1 MGGVKTYVKWENHL
15 PNHHLFVVDPT
26 LGGPSNNTQ
35 LIGVPTVVHLHGGVT
50 EPESDGNMLAWFT
63 RDFKH
68 KGPKWTKEVYEY
80 ANVKETSSM
89 WYHDHTDA
97 YTRLNILAGLVG
109 VYKVVNP
116 ELEYHTWKLPHKRF
130 EVDLLV
136 TDHAFTRKGQIYMN
150 ATGNNPSTHTQW
162 QVIFI
167 NYTIFCY
174 IRKNTSC
181 SYMFTP
187 ISYYVIAYYAA
198 HSCLN

>member
-15 PNHHLFVVDPT
+15 PDHHLFVVDPT
-26 LGGPSNNTQ
+26 LGEPNNTH
-35 LIGVPTVVHLHGGVT
+35 LVGVPTVVHLHGGVT

-68 KGPKWTKEVYEY
+68 RGPKWTKEVYEY

-116 ELEYHTWKLPHKRF
+116 QLEHHTWKLPHKRF
-130 EVDLLV
+130 EVELV
-136 TDHAFTRKGQIYMN
+136 VMDHAFTRKGQIYMN
-150 ATGNNPSTHTQW
+150 ATGNG
-162 QVIFI
+162 
-167 NYTIFCY
+167 
-174 IRKNTSC
+174 R
-181 SYMFTP
+181 
-187 ISYYVIAYYAA
+187 
-198 HSCLN
+198 